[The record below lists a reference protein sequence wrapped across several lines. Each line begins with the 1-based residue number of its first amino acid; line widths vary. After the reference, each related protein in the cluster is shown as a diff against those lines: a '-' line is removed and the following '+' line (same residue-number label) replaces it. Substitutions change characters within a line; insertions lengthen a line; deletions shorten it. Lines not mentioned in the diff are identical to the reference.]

1 MSAFGIGKLGQLSLG
16 AAGATA
22 LVALVAGCGS
32 SSSSAVAPA
41 AGGSSSAPSSTSAS
55 SAPAAS
61 ASASSLKT
69 RSTSI
74 GTVLVA
80 PSGKTVYELVGAT
93 AANNMC
99 SGACLTIWPEVTANG
114 TQVVVNGHPAFTFA
128 GDSAAGQTKGQNVT
142 DQWGKWLALDASGN
156 PISAPAAATSKA
168 PASPAPAA
176 TSKAPS
182 GGGAAF

>member
-1 MSAFGIGKLGQLSLG
+1 MSAFGIGKISLG

-41 AGGSSSAPSSTSAS
+41 AGGSSSAAAS

-61 ASASSLKT
+61 GSASSLKT
-69 RSTSI
+69 MSTSI

-114 TQVVVNGHPAFTFA
+114 TQVVVKGHPAFTFA

-156 PISAPAAATSKA
+156 PISAPAAATSKS

>member
-1 MSAFGIGKLGQLSLG
+1 MSAFGIAKVGLGT
-16 AAGATA
+16 AGATA

-32 SSSSAVAPA
+32 SSSSVKPA
-41 AGGSSSAPSSTSAS
+41 AAAGSAS

-61 ASASSLKT
+61 GAASALKT
-69 RSTSI
+69 MSTSI
-74 GTVLVA
+74 GTVLVD

-99 SGACLTIWPEVTANG
+99 SASCLTIWPEVTANG

-128 GDSAAGQTKGQNVT
+128 GDSSAGQTKGQGVT

-156 PISAPAAATSKA
+156 PISAPAAANSSA
-168 PASPAPAA
+168 PA
-176 TSKAPS
+176 SKAPS